1 MCSHQKPC
9 PLATAADREAA
20 LTLAAHADQGWSLL
34 CNHVVIFDDTGQL
47 LPDGKIIE
55 PRRRSFAG
63 LTMRGSA

>member
-9 PLATAADREAA
+9 PPADAPDCEAA
-20 LTLAAHADQGWSLL
+20 QITAVHADQGWSLL

-63 LTMRGSA
+63 LTMQGAA